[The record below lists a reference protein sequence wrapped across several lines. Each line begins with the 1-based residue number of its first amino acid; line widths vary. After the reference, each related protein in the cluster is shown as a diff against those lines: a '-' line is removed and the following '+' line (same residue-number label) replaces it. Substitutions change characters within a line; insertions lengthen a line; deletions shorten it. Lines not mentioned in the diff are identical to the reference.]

1 MTRLSNIHNGQLFRL
16 TLFCA
21 VMAVVLS
28 RVLNAADES
37 TEPEITEAERSH
49 WAFLPLVRPAP
60 PKIDGN
66 DPTIWHWP
74 RNTIDQFILS
84 KLFGT
89 GLSPMPAADR
99 VTLIRR
105 LTFNLIG
112 LPPTTE
118 QIDAF
123 LADDSPDAYG
133 RLVERLLASPAYG
146 ERWAQ
151 HWLDLARFA
160 ETDGFEHDKLRPDA
174 WKYRD
179 WLIDALNEDLPFNEF
194 VRQQLAGDE
203 IGPQH
208 RVATGFLTCGPDMP
222 DINLQDERR
231 HSFMNDMTTTVGSV
245 FLGLQ
250 IGCAQCHDHKFD
262 PMSQLDFYRLRA
274 FFDPAFPELA
284 RNKTVPLPASNNRTT
299 SSHLMVRGDFR
310 RKGAAV
316 GPAYVRIGNPDNDQP
331 NVKDNRA
338 NLRSE
343 LARWLTRPDHPLTT
357 RTLANRLWH
366 YHFGTGLSDTPSD
379 FGFGGDEPVHLEL
392 LDWLA
397 TEIPRRDWSL
407 KEMHRL
413 IVNSATWR
421 QASRLPG
428 DADSDLALMWNQ
440 ASKLDP
446 ENRLHSR
453 GIRRRL
459 EGEAIRDAMLYAS
472 GTLSQRRRGPGIRP
486 PLPDELVRTLL
497 RNQWPVSEDRA
508 DHSRRSV
515 YLFVRRNLR
524 YPLFDAFDKPDTNAS
539 CPQRNR
545 STMAPQALIMLNS
558 EQSLDAATALA
569 NRVLAQA
576 PVDTGRQVALVFR
589 MTLARWPDASER
601 ALATE
606 FVTRSQADDRQTAG
620 PVSVSVNGLVDLCL
634 ALFNTN
640 EFIYLD

>member
-1 MTRLSNIHNGQLFRL
+1 
-16 TLFCA
+16 
-21 VMAVVLS
+21 MAVVLS
-28 RVLNAADES
+28 SVLKAADQTS
-37 TEPEITEAERSH
+37 EPEITAAERSH
-49 WAFLPLVRPAP
+49 WAFSPLVRPAV
-60 PKIDGN
+60 PKINGN
-66 DPTIWHWP
+66 DSTIWNWP

-84 KLFGT
+84 KLFST
-89 GLSPMPAADR
+89 GLSPMPSADR

-105 LTFNLIG
+105 LTFDLIG

-118 QIDAF
+118 QIDVF
-123 LADDSPDAYG
+123 LADESPDAYE
-133 RLVERLLASPAYG
+133 RLIERLLASPAYG

-179 WLIDALNEDLPFNEF
+179 WVIDALNQDLPYDQF

-203 IGPQH
+203 IGPQY
-208 RVATGFLTCGPDMP
+208 RIATGFLTCGPDMP

-231 HSFMNDMTTTVGSV
+231 HSFMNDMTATVSSV

-274 FFDPAFPELA
+274 FFDPAFPELS

-316 GPAYVRIGNPDNDQP
+316 GPAYVRIGNPSNDRP
-331 NVKDNRA
+331 NIADNRT

-343 LARWLTRPDHPLTT
+343 LARWMTRPDHPLTT

-366 YHFGTGLSDTPSD
+366 YHFGMGLSDTPSD
-379 FGFGGDEPVHLEL
+379 LGFGGDEPVYLEL

-397 TEIPRRDWSL
+397 TEIPRRGWSL
-407 KEMHRL
+407 KQMHRL

-421 QASRLPG
+421 QTSRLPG
-428 DADSDLALMWNQ
+428 DADPDLALMWSQ
-440 ASKLDP
+440 ALKLDP

-453 GIRRRL
+453 GRRRRL
-459 EGEAIRDAMLYAS
+459 DGEAIRDAMLYSS
-472 GTLSQRRRGPGIRP
+472 GTLSQRRQGPGIRP
-486 PLPDELVRTLL
+486 PLPEELVRTLL
-497 RNQWPVSEDRA
+497 RNQWPVSEDQA

-524 YPLFDAFDKPDTNAS
+524 YPLFDVFDKPDTNAS

-545 STMAPQALIMLNS
+545 STTAPQALMMLNS

-569 NRVLAQA
+569 GHVLAQA
-576 PVDTGRQVALVFR
+576 PVDTGQQVDLVFR
-589 MTLARWPDASER
+589 KTLARWPDASER
-601 ALATE
+601 TLAIE
-606 FVTRSQADDRQTAG
+606 FVTRPREDDTQPAG
-620 PVSVSVNGLVDLCL
+620 PVSTSGLVDLCL